1 MRRLIASVAVTA
13 AALLGPS
20 AALGAPVITAPAA
33 TVDTNVAP
41 IAFTWTDATP
51 EAAFRLLRD
60 TSAGGA
66 CPAAPSGS
74 AVNTTPVDL
83 PGTATTAS
91 DTPPEGTYCYYVE
104 ATDATPTTTD
114 SSPVLVTYDITPPV
128 IASVTTTG
136 GDGCS
141 PFTVSPVVNAD
152 TSGVASYA
160 ADGVPVT
167 LPFSP
172 AGAIFD
178 PPVTVQMTATDG
190 AGNVSLPSPVT
201 GRIFDPTRPPAPTL
215 EVTTDSSQPRAM
227 LSWTDPPGDGAP
239 VIAHHLRTKGP
250 QGTSPTNLTN
260 GETSITVPI
269 AQVDATYEFTLSA
282 ADACGDGPSTV
293 RLVRLTDT
301 TPPTMPIVAGPVLD
315 PASHVVSLSW
325 VAATDNIQVDH
336 YEILRNGVPLGATD
350 ATSFTDVLP
359 IQHALLSYVVR
370 AVDTNGNATDSAPA
384 LITTPDWTPPTAP
397 VLDVSMSGT
406 VAVLRWSAA
415 TDNIGVVAYDVLRDG
430 SQIASMTAA
439 VRTYRD
445 AAVTAGKHTWQV
457 RARDDAGLSA
467 LSAAQSAKVV
477 KSKSRASV
485 LQTRLVGSPAGAPR
499 YLLKAR
505 SRLLVDVR
513 VIGTVSKG
521 TLRLY
526 VSSGSTRLTLWR
538 GTPGSSSPRLR
549 LGSALARHGYVSIRL
564 NRTLHAGRIR
574 LVLIASGKVV
584 VAGTGAHEPALRSA

>member
-20 AALGAPVITAPAA
+20 AAFGAPVITAPAA
-33 TVDTNVAP
+33 PVDTNVAP

-51 EAAFRLLRD
+51 EVAFRLLRD
-60 TSAGGA
+60 ASAGGA
-66 CPAAPSGS
+66 CPATPSGS
-74 AVNTTPVDL
+74 AVNATPGDL

-114 SSPVLVTYDITPPV
+114 SSPVLVTYDTTPPV
-128 IASVTTTG
+128 ITSVTTTG

-141 PFTVSPVVNAD
+141 PFTASPVVAAD
-152 TSGVASYA
+152 PSGIASYA

-190 AGNVSLPSPVT
+190 AGNVSLQSPVT
-201 GRIFDPTRPPAPTL
+201 GRIFDPTRPPAPSL
-215 EVTTDSSQPRAM
+215 EVTTDSAQPRAT
-227 LSWTDPPGDGAP
+227 LTWSDPAGDGAP

-250 QGTSPTNLTN
+250 QGTSPTSFTN

-269 AQVDATYEFTLSA
+269 SQVDATYEFTLTA
-282 ADACGDGPSTV
+282 ADACGDGPATV

-301 TPPTMPIVAGPVLD
+301 TPPSMPIVAGPVLD
-315 PASHVVSLSW
+315 PASHVVSLNW

-350 ATSFTDVLP
+350 ATSFTDLLP
-359 IQHALLSYVVR
+359 LQHTQLSYVVR
-370 AVDTNGNATDSAPA
+370 AVDTNGNATDSAA
-384 LITTPDWTPPTAP
+384 AMITTPDWTPPTAP
-397 VLDVSMSGT
+397 VLNVSMSGT
-406 VAVLRWSAA
+406 AAVLRWSAA
-415 TDNIGVVAYDVLRDG
+415 TDNIGVVGYDVLRDG
-430 SQIASMTAA
+430 AQITSTTAA

-445 AAVTAGKHTWQV
+445 PGVTPGKHTWQV
-457 RARDDAGLSA
+457 RARDDAGLFA
-467 LSAAQSAKVV
+467 LSAAQSATVA
-477 KSKSRASV
+477 KSKARASV
-485 LQTRLVGSPAGAPR
+485 LDTRLVGSSAKATSYR
-499 YLLKAR
+499 LKAR
-505 SRLLVDVR
+505 SRLLIDLR

-521 TLRLY
+521 KLRIY
-526 VSSGSTRLTLWR
+526 VSSGGTRLTLWR

-584 VAGTGAHEPALRSA
+584 VVGKGAHEPALQPG